1 MNHSGRRSRD
11 LNAQAGNQVADIN
24 VNLQDANCQGHPV
37 HMKTSELAKS
47 SQRPVV
53 QFDTISG
60 GAMEVVIEHAGQ
72 SYLLRTTKNGRLLL
86 NK

>member
-1 MNHSGRRSRD
+1 M
-11 LNAQAGNQVADIN
+11 ADIN
-24 VNLQDANCQGHPV
+24 VNLQDANCQGHPA
-37 HMKTSELAKS
+37 HTKTSELADRPH
-47 SQRPVV
+47 RPVV